1 MPLYR
6 RKGSANWWCKI
17 SVAGHET
24 RQSTKTEDREQAEEF
39 EHRERDRL
47 WRLHKLGDKSAV
59 RWSQVAERWMSETG
73 KKSTEKDKIILEW
86 LEPYIA
92 DEPISNITREAIEEL
107 RKLCL
112 DDGKKKRSKATVDR
126 YMALVRSILR
136 KCEREWDLL
145 DRAPVVPMY
154 RPKRGEPRF
163 LTYDE
168 WGRLKKELPKHLELA
183 AHFAVLTGLRMRA
196 MLALTWDRVDMAG
209 ARLWIPGTHQKA
221 GKTHGIPLAPE
232 AIEVLKKLRK
242 LNTDGDHVFQWK
254 GKPVDDCNGKA
265 FQDAL
270 ERAKIDRANWHTLRH
285 TFASWAVMR
294 GVTLQELMELGDWSS
309 YEMVLRYSHLAPDHL
324 MTAARKLG
332 TKQAQRKKST
342 ERKSLENGG

>member
-6 RKGSANWWCKI
+6 RKGSAFWWCKI

-24 RQSTKTEDREQAEEF
+24 RQSTKTASREDAEEF
-39 EHRERDRL
+39 EHRERERL

-59 RWSQVAERWMSETG
+59 RWSQVAERWLNETG
-73 KKSTEKDKIILEW
+73 KRSKEKDEIILAW

-112 DDGKKKRSKATVDR
+112 DDGKKQRSKSTVDR

-136 KCEREWDLL
+136 KCERDWNLL

-168 WGRLKKELPKHLELA
+168 WDRLKKQLPKHLELA

-196 MLALTWDRVDMAG
+196 MLALTWDRIDMDEK
-209 ARLWIPGTHQKA
+209 RLWIPSDHQKA
-221 GKTHGIPLAPE
+221 GKTHGIPLAAE
-232 AIEVLKKLRK
+232 AIAVLKKLRK
-242 LNTDGDHVFQWK
+242 LNPDGDRVFQWRK
-254 GKPVDDCNGKA
+254 QPIDDCNTKA

-270 ERAKIDRANWHTLRH
+270 KRAKIERANWHTLRH

-294 GVTLQELMELGDWSS
+294 GVTLQELMSLGDWSS
-309 YEMVLRYSHLAPDHL
+309 YEMVLVYAHLAPDHL
-324 MTAARKLG
+324 MTAASKLG
-332 TKQAQRKKST
+332 TKQAQR
-342 ERKSLENGG
+342 RKTAKPK